1 MAINLT
7 NKDKKSSFPEG
18 KVERVA
24 FFGFAD
30 SLRTDAEYTFAYEVA
45 KLCAESG
52 YTVVDGGGPGVM
64 EAASR
69 GAKDGNGKT
78 IGVTFYPRNA
88 LNFEGKSTTNV
99 LDEEI
104 VTKNYLE
111 RTLRLLEYG
120 QVYMIFNGG
129 TGTISEFAMAWG
141 MARLYFGHHKPLI
154 LCGKHWY
161 EIVATF
167 IRNMRIREDELN
179 VFNIVDSPKEALRE
193 LKSLDDEIQRTKSEW
208 HDDVDENEK
217 PFVL

>member
-30 SLRTDAEYTFAYEVA
+30 SLRTDPEYTFAYEVA

>member
-1 MAINLT
+1 
-7 NKDKKSSFPEG
+7 
-18 KVERVA
+18 
-24 FFGFAD
+24 
-30 SLRTDAEYTFAYEVA
+30 
-45 KLCAESG
+45 
-52 YTVVDGGGPGVM
+52 
-64 EAASR
+64 
-69 GAKDGNGKT
+69 
-78 IGVTFYPRNA
+78 
-88 LNFEGKSTTNV
+88 
-99 LDEEI
+99 
-104 VTKNYLE
+104 
-111 RTLRLLEYG
+111 
-120 QVYMIFNGG
+120 MIFNGG